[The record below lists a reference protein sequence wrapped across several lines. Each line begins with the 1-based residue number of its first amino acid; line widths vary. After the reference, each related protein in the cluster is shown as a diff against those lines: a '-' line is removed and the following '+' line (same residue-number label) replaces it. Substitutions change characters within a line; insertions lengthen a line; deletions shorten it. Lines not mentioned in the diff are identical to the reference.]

1 MADHY
6 TILGVRPDADRAVI
20 QAAYRALARQHHPD
34 FGGDEATMAALNEAW
49 AVLSDPGRRQA
60 YDTARLRSRAASG
73 PSVAPPPR
81 PAGPL
86 AAMAARR
93 APESGDRKT
102 LGFGRYG
109 DWTIAEIA
117 AHDPDYLEWLA
128 RAPVGMSYRQEIYTQ
143 LARRPAPPGGGGIA
157 TAARPARSRFRRRLW

>member
-6 TILGVRPDADRAVI
+6 TLLGVRPDADRAAI

-49 AVLSDPGRRQA
+49 AVLSDPGARMA
-60 YDTARLRSRAASG
+60 YDSGRRRSRAPGGAS
-73 PSVAPPPR
+73 PAPPPR

-93 APESGDRKT
+93 VPESAARKT
-102 LGFGRYG
+102 LGFGRYA

-128 RAPVGMSYRQEIYTQ
+128 RAPVGMGYRQEIYMQ
-143 LARRPAPPGGGGIA
+143 LARRPAPAGGGGTVTA
-157 TAARPARSRFRRRLW
+157 TRPARSRFRRRLW

>member
-6 TILGVRPDADRAVI
+6 LILGVRPDADRAVI

-34 FGGDEATMAALNEAW
+34 FGGDEAMMAALNEAW
-49 AVLSDPGRRQA
+49 AVLSDPGTRQA
-60 YDTARLRSRAASG
+60 YDAARTRSRAPTG
-73 PSVAPPPR
+73 PTAGPPPR

-93 APESGDRKT
+93 APAADGRKT
-102 LGFGRYG
+102 LGFGRYA

-117 AHDPDYLEWLA
+117 ANDPDYLEWLA
-128 RAPVGMSYRQEIYTQ
+128 RAPVGMGYRQEIYTQ
-143 LARRPAPPGGGGIA
+143 LARRPAPVGTGGVV
-157 TAARPARSRFRRRLW
+157 TANRPARSRFRRRLW